1 MSPPV
6 PNAPPPEQVM
16 MNYVLGIPVSQ
27 MIATAAELG
36 IPAQLGNGPKSAT
49 EIARVVGTQPEATY
63 RLMRGLSALGI
74 FEERPRQEFSLTP
87 VGECLLPDRPGSF
100 HALARLNAASWLAPV
115 YGELVHALRT
125 DESAFHKH
133 HGAGLFDWL
142 DQRAPEQELF
152 GHAMST
158 FSGMEVELVVGS
170 YDFSRARH
178 VVDVGGGYGML
189 LSRILGAA
197 PQARGT
203 LFDQP
208 NVVTQAKVAL
218 GNLGLAARCE
228 VMGGDF
234 FASVPGNGDL
244 YVLKHILHDWDDER
258 AGRILKAVAG
268 AMSPGAKLLV
278 IEQGIAEPGI
288 PNPGKIMDVIMMTLL
303 EGGRERTAKQHAAL
317 FEQVGL
323 RFEREIRT
331 PGPITLFEGVR
342 V

>member
-1 MSPPV
+1 M
-6 PNAPPPEQVM
+6 PPEQIM
-16 MNYVLGIPVSQ
+16 MNFVLGIPVSQ

-36 IPAQLGNGPKSAT
+36 IPAQLGGGPKSAA
-49 EIARVVGTQPEATY
+49 EIARAVGTDAEPTY

-74 FEERPRQEFSLTP
+74 FEERAHQEFALTP

-100 HALARLNAASWLAPV
+100 HALARLNAAAWMAPV

-125 DESAFHKH
+125 PESAFHKH
-133 HGAGLFDWL
+133 HDKGLFAWL
-142 DQRAPEQELF
+142 AEHSAEQELF

-158 FSGMEVELVVGS
+158 FSGMEVELVLGA

-178 VVDVGGGYGML
+178 VVDVGGGHGML
-189 LSRILGAA
+189 LGRILGAA
-197 PQARGT
+197 PEARGT

-208 NVVTQAKVAL
+208 DVAKQAKPALESLGVAS
-218 GNLGLAARCE
+218 RCE

-234 FASVPGNGDL
+234 FTRVPANGDL
-244 YVLKHILHDWDDER
+244 YLLKHILHDWDDDR
-258 AGRILKAVAG
+258 ADRILGSVAA
-268 AMSPGAKLLV
+268 AMSTGARLLV

-288 PNPGKIMDVIMMTLL
+288 PNPGKVMDVIMLTLL

-317 FEQVGL
+317 FEKAGL

-342 V
+342 I